1 MGASKPGLHA
11 GEQNEEEREMQAMS
25 WEQRNVL
32 AHRVLFLVMTSRPWR
47 DIAGTVKW
55 KGVQIVQQRESPQ
68 LPTSMGL
75 LTGLDFLLDLRSFFT
90 YCDGWLDYR
99 YREFNN
105 YHLKLTEMQNN
116 VKFCSFLC
124 YNPSKN
130 SLRAKP
136 NCTGLHTYDVLNA
149 FLLMCV
155 FNLLWFCLV
164 LIKVLAA
171 LWNILWFFKILS
183 QTVFT

>member
-1 MGASKPGLHA
+1 MFLHTGSSSLWWRHGLE
-11 GEQNEEEREMQAMS
+11 GN
-25 WEQRNVL
+25 L
-32 AHRVLFLVMTSRPWR
+32 
-47 DIAGTVKW
+47 AGTVKW
-55 KGVQIVQQRESPQ
+55 KGVQIVQQRGSPQ
-68 LPTSMGL
+68 LSTSRGL

-124 YNPSKN
+124 PSNLSKN
-130 SLRAKP
+130 TSRTKP
-136 NCTGLHTYDVLNA
+136 HCTGGFIPMMCSVH
-149 FLLMCV
+149 LMCF
-155 FNLLWFCLV
+155 FNLLI

-171 LWNILWFFKILS
+171 LWNILWFFLTFWAKLS
-183 QTVFT
+183 LLKAKCSDEYCPCF